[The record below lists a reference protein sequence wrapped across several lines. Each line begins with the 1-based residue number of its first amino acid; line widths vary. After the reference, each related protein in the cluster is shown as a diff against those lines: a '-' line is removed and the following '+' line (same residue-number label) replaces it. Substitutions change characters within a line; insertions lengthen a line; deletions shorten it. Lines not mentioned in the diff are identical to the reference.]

1 MQFIHTTDNNPQREV
16 SGAPLP
22 FSSITQTV
30 EGNPGRSA
38 APLPGGQP
46 CNTLNSKCE
55 HYCEYEGPSRLYL
68 RTNPP
73 NRPSPPPNPALTLK
87 SALRSNPPAQASAH
101 PCCQKELKA
110 ETHCARR
117 TFQPP
122 RRQSLSRAATAK
134 KNDEGRLSDASCE
147 TQKFFLLNLL
157 VPCIWVS
164 GKANAT
170 GGR

>member
-1 MQFIHTTDNNPQREV
+1 MGHRCPFRQSHKPWKAIPAGALRRYPEDNLATHSTANANTIASTRGPPVYTSERTPQI
-16 SGAPLP
+16 GL
-22 FSSITQTV
+22 
-30 EGNPGRSA
+30 
-38 APLPGGQP
+38 
-46 CNTLNSKCE
+46 
-55 HYCEYEGPSRLYL
+55 
-68 RTNPP
+68 
-73 NRPSPPPNPALTLK
+73 PPPNPALTLK

-122 RRQSLSRAATAK
+122 RRQSLNRAATAK

>member
-1 MQFIHTTDNNPQREV
+1 MGHRCPFRQSHKPWKAIPAGALRRYPEDNLATHSMRTLLRV
-16 SGAPLP
+16 RGALP
-22 FSSITQTV
+22 FI
-30 EGNPGRSA
+30 
-38 APLPGGQP
+38 
-46 CNTLNSKCE
+46 
-55 HYCEYEGPSRLYL
+55 
-68 RTNPP
+68 PP
-73 NRPSPPPNPALTLK
+73 NEPPKSAFPPPNPALTLK